1 MPFIVKQE
9 HFEGPLDLLLSL
21 IEKRKL
27 FVNDIAL
34 AKVTDDFIA
43 HIQAL
48 GQFPMADSANFI
60 LIASTLLLIKSKS
73 LLPAL
78 DLTGEEEQGIHDL
91 ETRLKIYQEIKNAS
105 LHVKTLFGKDIIF
118 QPSQSRPME
127 PLFSPDASMTVAG
140 LSASIKALIQALPK
154 KETLPKALV
163 QKVMS
168 LEEMIGRLTERVTKS
183 LRMSFKEFAKMGDGS
198 TGTSAGNKE
207 VKVHVIVSFLA
218 MLELVK
224 QGIINVT
231 QENADANTHADI
243 HMETREAGIPHYT

>member
-43 HIQAL
+43 HIQSL

-91 ETRLKIYQEIKNAS
+91 ETRLKIYREIKNAG
-105 LHVKTLFGKDIIF
+105 LRVKALFGKDIIF
-118 QPSQSRPME
+118 QPSQSRPTE

-140 LSASIKALIQALPK
+140 LSASIAALIRALPK
-154 KETLPKALV
+154 KELLPKAVV

-183 LRMSFKEFAKMGDGS
+183 LRMSFKEFAKMGDAA
-198 TGTSAGNKE
+198 AGAGAENKE
-207 VKVHVIVSFLA
+207 VKVHVIISFLA

-243 HMETREAGIPHYT
+243 HMETREAAVPHYT

>member
-43 HIQAL
+43 HIQSL

-73 LLPAL
+73 LLPTL

-91 ETRLKIYQEIKNAS
+91 ETRLKIYQEIKNISAR
-105 LHVKTLFGKDIIF
+105 VKAMFGRDIIF
-118 QPSQSRPME
+118 QPSQARPAE
-127 PLFSPDASMTVAG
+127 VIFSPDPSMTIAG
-140 LSASIKALIQALPK
+140 LSASIAALIRALPK
-154 KETLPKALV
+154 KETLPKAVV
-163 QKVMS
+163 QKVIS

-183 LRMSFKEFAKMGDGS
+183 LRMSFKEFAKMGDTANG
-198 TGTSAGNKE
+198 ANPEQKE
-207 VKVHVIVSFLA
+207 AKVHVIVSFLA

-224 QGIINVT
+224 QGIITVT
-231 QENADANTHADI
+231 QENAGSDI
-243 HMETREAGIPHYT
+243 HMETREAGVPHYT